1 MAISDHDRYEL
12 YKWLESSAGP
22 KVADTMM
29 AHLPPVGWADV
40 ATKRDI
46 EMVELRI
53 DRSADQLR
61 AELHNGLR
69 TQTLVI
75 LGLNASMLGVA
86 LALLR

>member
-1 MAISDHDRYEL
+1 
-12 YKWLESSAGP
+12 
-22 KVADTMM
+22 M
-29 AHLPPVGWADV
+29 AHLSPVGWADV

-46 EMVELRI
+46 AMVELRI

-61 AELHNGLR
+61 AEFSNGLW

-86 LALLR
+86 LAMLR

>member
-12 YKWLESSAGP
+12 YKWLEESAGP

-29 AHLPPVGWADV
+29 AHLPPAGWADV

-46 EMVELRI
+46 EMVELRM
-53 DRSADQLR
+53 DRIADQLR
-61 AELHNGLR
+61 AEFHNGMR

-75 LGLNASMLGVA
+75 LGLNASMLGAA
-86 LALLR
+86 LAFVR

>member
-1 MAISDHDRYEL
+1 MTC
-12 YKWLESSAGP
+12 G
-22 KVADTMM
+22 VADTMR

-61 AELHNGLR
+61 AEFHHGLR

-86 LALLR
+86 LALVR

>member
-12 YKWLESSAGP
+12 YRWLEESAGAE
-22 KVADTMM
+22 VAETMM

-61 AELHNGLR
+61 AEFQSGLR

-75 LGLNASMLGVA
+75 LGLNASMLGAA